1 MRANAVAATKKKTET
16 TTEAESAVDQV
27 FPPAEAVAAAD
38 PMPMTI
44 KRVTAVVTPESNLA
58 HLRQGILR
66 WRMQCARRQR
76 HWNRQL
82 WQWMWH

>member
-1 MRANAVAATKKKTET
+1 MRANAVAAKKKKTET
-16 TTEAESAVDQV
+16 TTVAESAVDQV

-44 KRVTAVVTPESNLA
+44 KQVTAVVTAVVTPESNLA
-58 HLRQGILR
+58 HLREGILR

-76 HWNRQL
+76 H
-82 WQWMWH
+82 